1 MKKIKLKRWVAI
13 VLGILL
19 MLDLF
24 VMILDCD
31 STMLLFVKTLI
42 TVPLAVVIYMVLE
55 LYYGLS

>member
-1 MKKIKLKRWVAI
+1 MKKIRLKRWVVV
-13 VLGILL
+13 VLSIIL

-42 TVPLAVVIYMVLE
+42 TAVIAFVIYMILE

>member
-1 MKKIKLKRWVAI
+1 MKKIRLRRWVVV
-13 VLGILL
+13 VLSIIL

-42 TVPLAVVIYMVLE
+42 TAPIAFVIFMILKMFNC
-55 LYYGLS
+55 LD

>member
-1 MKKIKLKRWVAI
+1 MKKIRLRRWVVI
-13 VLGILL
+13 VLSIIL

-42 TVPLAVVIYMVLE
+42 TAVIAFVIHMILE

>member
-1 MKKIKLKRWVAI
+1 MKKIRLRRWVVV
-13 VLGILL
+13 VLSIIL

-42 TVPLAVVIYMVLE
+42 TAVIAFVVYMVLE

>member
-1 MKKIKLKRWVAI
+1 MKKIRLRRWFVI
-13 VLGILL
+13 VLSILL

-42 TVPLAVVIYMVLE
+42 TATIAFVIYMILE